1 MKAGEQIL
9 CVQSINISWCK
20 GIESQNKQ
28 AISIQLGLCYNSSFT
43 LASLSH
49 TDCALI
55 GMLLLAL
62 APALIKASFGPH
74 YVEHQTRSHLWWAEE
89 GIEGEKERNK

>member
-1 MKAGEQIL
+1 MRAGVQIL

-28 AISIQLGLCYNSSFT
+28 AISIQLGLCYSFT
-43 LASLSH
+43 FTH